1 MLDISVF
8 RGSNVTARAARAAAL
23 CIALCLGGGGA
34 AAAAQPRPDVSLAL
48 RDGRFLHLV
57 PLPFG
62 TLAAAVVGPALFDTT
77 GTRVA
82 LLAEFPGAGIHGDWR
97 SADPVQAYL
106 VDAARLTLTQLTT
119 QGRATA
125 VRWNGDAALAVSED
139 HHPGAAVPIVAAARG
154 GGPPGRMLAGDAVPS
169 GSARVSQE
177 SSDRLAVYKT
187 SDGRYA
193 VVQIGA
199 KRFRI
204 AGTARDGSYAI
215 IGAYLA
221 WIDGQRH
228 IARQIARSGP
238 DNAEPLSFAGS
249 PYGDALAPIVPL
261 GSSVYQS
268 AYRNGVVYFT
278 FSHGVERIVAAS
290 NDLVNYWFPALPHAP
305 VFTIGDGFG
314 AAPDGAFYF
323 IRPEEDT
330 MLFTRAG
337 KYVRTTMSGLD
348 AGRDESAMVAA
359 MRRLAGVS
367 SGIAMQPSADA
378 LDAAMFQWRFYP
390 VGDAAGE
397 RWIGSRFGRVL
408 IGDAQGR
415 FAPGRQPAFPFVVLG
430 RSDDGR
436 IWGAAPTSRSLLRDD
451 IVAASS
457 SVWWTRD
464 GSTWRFEASL
474 AGDVGAIGTH
484 GTEVWA
490 ALTRPWLRL
499 PMVWL
504 ARIDDVAPRLSPT
517 GGTYAGEQLAFAG
530 LSNGFYLLWGATP
543 GRRLGGDG
551 GPLCGYRIDADALAA
566 RDAAGDDV
574 FIAQRLLP
582 DDDPSLPGPGERQS
596 GASAL
601 LGPTF
606 AMGRSLPRGGRLTLA
621 SNIALDGTV
630 PDGVT
635 VMGLEQERAFEL
647 KYAGRPYPLA
657 TVAADIHDDRAT
669 VTRSFQYGP
678 LHASGGIERWNRDA
692 GGAWHLVSSES
703 RYSF

>member
-1 MLDISVF
+1 M
-8 RGSNVTARAARAAAL
+8 ARAARAAAL
-23 CIALCLGGGGA
+23 CVALWLACGGA
-34 AAAAQPRPDVSLAL
+34 AQAAQPRPDVSLAL

-62 TLAAAVVGPALFDTT
+62 TLAAAVVGPALFDKT

-82 LLAEFPGAGIHGDWR
+82 LLAEFPGAGIRGDWR
-97 SADPVQAYL
+97 SADPVQAFFL
-106 VDAARLTLTQLTT
+106 DAARLTLTQLTT
-119 QGRATA
+119 DGRATA
-125 VRWNGDAALAVSED
+125 VRWNGDATLALSEE
-139 HHPGAAVPIVAAARG
+139 HQAGTAVPVAPAARG
-154 GGPPGRMLAGDAVPS
+154 AGPPGRMLAGDGVPS
-169 GSARVSQE
+169 GSSRVSQE

-187 SDGRYA
+187 PDGRYA

-199 KRFRI
+199 KRFHI
-204 AGTARDGSYAI
+204 AGTAHGGSYAI

-221 WIDGQRH
+221 WIDGRRH
-228 IARQIARSGP
+228 IDRQIARTGP

-249 PYGDALAPIVPL
+249 PYGDALAPIVPI
-261 GSSVYQS
+261 GSPVYQS
-268 AYRNGVVYFT
+268 AYRNGVVYLT

-290 NDLVNYWFPALPHAP
+290 DDLVNYWFPALPHAP
-305 VFTIGDGFG
+305 VFTVGDGFG
-314 AAPDGAFYF
+314 ASPDGAFYF
-323 IRPEEDT
+323 IRPEEET

-337 KYVRTTMSGLD
+337 TYVRTTMTGLD
-348 AGRDESAMVAA
+348 AGRDEGAMVAA
-359 MRRLAGVS
+359 MRRLAG
-367 SGIAMQPSADA
+367 IAKGAAMRPSADA

-390 VGDAAGE
+390 VGDASGE

-408 IGDAQGR
+408 IGDPHGR

-436 IWGAAPTSRSLLRDD
+436 IWGATPTARSLQRDD
-451 IVAASS
+451 IAAASS
-457 SVWWTRD
+457 SVWSTRD
-464 GSTWRFEASL
+464 GSTWRFEVSL

-499 PMVWL
+499 PMIWL
-504 ARIDDVAPRLSPT
+504 SRIDVAAPQLWPT

-551 GPLCGYRIDADALAA
+551 GPLCGYRIDAAALAA

-574 FIAQRLLP
+574 FIAQRLKP
-582 DDDPSLPGPGERQS
+582 DDDPSLPRPGELSS
-596 GASAL
+596 GAAAL
-601 LGPTF
+601 LEPTL
-606 AMGRSLPRGGRLTLA
+606 AVARSLPSGGRLTLA
-621 SNIALDGTV
+621 SNVAFDGSV
-630 PDGVT
+630 PDGVIA
-635 VMGLEQERAFEL
+635 MGLEQERAFEL

-657 TVAADIHDDRAT
+657 IVAADIHDDRAT

-678 LHASGGIERWNRDA
+678 LHASGEVERWNRDA